1 MVMRDRYP
9 ALPLNSP
16 PPQKRER
23 SRLIK
28 LSQAR
33 EHARKLKS
41 ERDGEDPKLVIVWLA
56 YDGRYDVI
64 DESRVRRTTHVVE
77 YV

>member
-1 MVMRDRYP
+1 MRDRYP
-9 ALPLNSP
+9 HLSFNP
-16 PPQKRER
+16 PPPKKRER

-33 EHARKLKS
+33 EHARKLNR
-41 ERDGEDPKLVIVWLA
+41 ERSAEDPKLVIVWLA

-64 DESRVRRTTHVVE
+64 DESRVRRTTHVIEWV
-77 YV
+77 